1 MNVRALAC
9 DYDGTLAS
17 QDRIGPEALAAL
29 ERARTAGLRLVLVTG
44 RTFFDLTR
52 VCDRL
57 DLFDAVVAENGGV
70 LYWPRSQTLR
80 DQAPAPSPRLL
91 AELDRRGI
99 AYQAGRVVVDTART
113 NEPGVREA
121 LEAAGVVVDVLYNR
135 AFLMLLPH
143 GVSKG
148 TGVRQVIRDLGL
160 SFRDVLGIGD
170 AENDAELFDACG
182 FTACPANAVPALKA
196 RADWVFPGENG
207 AGIAQAITGPI
218 LSGTL
223 PVADSPRHQ
232 IQLGWAVE
240 TCEPVGIPA
249 RGVNVLVH
257 GDSLSGKSW
266 LAGGLVERLVAS
278 RYAVCVLDPEGD
290 YHVLARLPGVTWA
303 EIRTEAALGRLLA
316 RVEHDP
322 AASVVA
328 DLSPLPHA
336 KKLRLIEAGLARIR
350 ELRGSLGRPH
360 WVILDEAHYALHGEG
375 IRPDAIDLEAKGFC
389 LATYR
394 SSWLRDSVAKAMDV
408 VVLARTAAADELA
421 FLRSAFAG
429 PGTAAERAIAVLPE
443 LPRGEFVVLEPHEGG
458 PREARAFVPAPRATQ
473 HVRHL
478 RKYADSVT
486 PLERRFFFRHPAGR
500 VVGAADSLNSFRQ
513 AVAAVEDA
521 VLAHHARRGDF
532 SRWVLDTFSD
542 RELGVQ
548 LRKTEARW
556 RRGESRDLRQAI
568 DRLIALRYGPERVGA

>member
-1 MNVRALAC
+1 MIVRALAC

-17 QDRIGPEALAAL
+17 QDRIGPEARAAL
-29 ERARTAGLRLVLVTG
+29 ARAREAGLRLVLATG

-52 VCDRL
+52 VCDCL
-57 DLFDAVVAENGGV
+57 ELFDAVVAENGAV

-99 AYQAGRVVVDTART
+99 AYKVGRVVVDTART
-113 NEPGVREA
+113 NEPSVREA
-121 LEAAGVVVDVLYNR
+121 LEAAGVALDLVYNR
-135 AFLMLLPH
+135 ASLMLLPH

-160 SFRDVLGIGD
+160 SFHDVLGIGD
-170 AENDAELFDACG
+170 AENDVDLFDACG
-182 FTACPANAVPALKA
+182 FTACPANAVPALKT

-207 AGIAQAITGPI
+207 AGVAQAITGPI
-218 LSGTL
+218 LNGTL
-223 PVADSPRHQ
+223 DVSGSPRHQ

-240 TCEPVGIPA
+240 TCEPVSIAA
-249 RGVNVLVH
+249 RGVNVLIH
-257 GDSLSGKSW
+257 GDPLSGKSW
-266 LAGGLVERLVAS
+266 LAGALVERLVAR

-303 EIRTEAALGRLLA
+303 EIRTEGALERLLA

-328 DLSPLPHA
+328 DLSELPHA
-336 KKLRLIEAGLARIR
+336 KKLRILEAGLGRIR
-350 ELRGSLGRPH
+350 QLQGRLGRPH
-360 WVILDEAHYALHGEG
+360 WVVLDEAHYSLHGEG
-375 IRPDAIDLEAKGFC
+375 IRQEAIDLEAKGFC
-389 LATYR
+389 LATYH
-394 SSWLRDSVAKAMDV
+394 SSWLRDSVVKAVDV
-408 VVLARTAAADELA
+408 VVLARTAAVEELA
-421 FLRSAFAG
+421 FLGSAFAD
-429 PGTAAERAIAVLPE
+429 PTTAAERAIAALPE
-443 LPRGEFVVLEPHEGG
+443 LPRGEFVVLQRDETGA
-458 PREARAFVPAPRATQ
+458 REARTFVPAPRETH

-486 PLERRFFFRHPAGR
+486 SPERRFFFRHPGGR
-500 VVGAADSLNSFRQ
+500 VVWAADSLNSFRQ
-513 AVAAVEDA
+513 AVAAVDDA

-548 LRKTEARW
+548 LRKIEARW
-556 RRGESRDLRQAI
+556 RRREARDLRQAI
-568 DRLIALRYGPERVGA
+568 ERLIALRYGPERVGA

>member
-1 MNVRALAC
+1 MIFRALAC

-17 QDRIGPEALAAL
+17 QDRIGPQARAAL
-29 ERARTAGLRLVLVTG
+29 ERAREAGLRLVLVTG

-52 VCDRL
+52 VCDCL
-57 DLFDAVVAENGGV
+57 ELFDAVVAENGAV

-80 DQAPAPSPRLL
+80 DQAPAPSSRLL

-99 AYQAGRVVVDTART
+99 AYQVGRVVVDTART

-121 LEAAGVVVDVLYNR
+121 LEATGVALDLVYNR

-148 TGVRQVIRDLGL
+148 TGVRHVIRDLGL
-160 SFRDVLGIGD
+160 SFHDVLGIGD

-182 FTACPANAVPALKA
+182 YTACPADAVPALKA
-196 RADWVFPGENG
+196 RADWVFPGANG
-207 AGIAQAITGPI
+207 AGVAQAITGQI
-218 LSGTL
+218 LNGTL
-223 PVADSPRHQ
+223 QVADSPRHQ
-232 IQLGWAVE
+232 LQVGWAVE
-240 TCEPVGIPA
+240 TCEPVKISA

-257 GDSLSGKSW
+257 GDPLSGKSW
-266 LAGGLVERLVAS
+266 LAGALVERLVAS
-278 RYAVCVLDPEGD
+278 RYAICVLDPEGD
-290 YHVLARLPGVTWA
+290 YHVLARLPGVTWE
-303 EIRTEAALGRLLA
+303 EIRTEGALERLLA
-316 RVEHDP
+316 HVERDP

-328 DLSPLPHA
+328 DLSALPHA
-336 KKLRLIEAGLARIR
+336 KKLRLMEAGLSRIR
-350 ELRGSLGRPH
+350 QLRRRLGRPH
-360 WVILDEAHYALHGEG
+360 WVVLDEAHYSLHGEG
-375 IRPDAIDLEAKGFC
+375 IRPEALDLEAKGFC

-394 SSWLRDSVAKAMDV
+394 SSWLRDSVVKAMDV
-408 VVLARTAAADELA
+408 VVLARTADVDELA

-429 PGTAAERAIAVLPE
+429 PATAAERAIALLPE
-443 LPRGEFVVLEPHEGG
+443 LPRGEFVVLQPNGKG
-458 PREARAFVPAPRATQ
+458 PSEARAFFPAPRATR

-486 PLERRFFFRHPAGR
+486 SPERRFFFRQPGGR
-500 VVGAADSLNSFRQ
+500 VVGEADSVNSFRQ
-513 AVAAVEDA
+513 AVAAAEDA

-556 RRGESRDLRQAI
+556 RRGEVRDLRQAI

>member
-17 QDRIGPEALAAL
+17 QDRIGPEARAAL
-29 ERARTAGLRLVLVTG
+29 ERARKAGLRLVLVTG

-52 VCDRL
+52 VCDCL
-57 DLFDAVVAENGGV
+57 ELFDAVVAENGAV

-91 AELDRRGI
+91 AELDRRGV
-99 AYQAGRVVVDTART
+99 AYQVGRVVVDTART
-113 NEPGVREA
+113 NEPKVREA
-121 LEAAGVVVDVLYNR
+121 MEAAGVALDLVYNR
-135 AFLMLLPH
+135 AFLMLVPH

-148 TGVRQVIRDLGL
+148 TGVRHVIRDLGL

-170 AENDAELFDACG
+170 AENDADLFDACG
-182 FTACPANAVPALKA
+182 FTACPASAVPALKA

-207 AGIAQAITGPI
+207 AAVAQAITGPI
-218 LSGTL
+218 LDGTL
-223 PVADSPRHQ
+223 PVGDSPRHR

-240 TCEPVGIPA
+240 TCEPVGIPS
-249 RGVNVLVH
+249 RDVNVLVH
-257 GDSLSGKSW
+257 GDPLSGKSW
-266 LAGGLVERLVAS
+266 LAGALVERLVAS

-303 EIRTEAALGRLLA
+303 EIRTESALERLLA

-328 DLSPLPHA
+328 DLSALPHA

-350 ELRGSLGRPH
+350 QLRSRLGRPH
-360 WVILDEAHYALHGEG
+360 WVVLDEAHYSLHDEG
-375 IRPDAIDLEAKGFC
+375 MRPEAIDLEAKGFC

-394 SSWLRDSVAKAMDV
+394 SSWLRDSVVKATDV
-408 VVLARTAAADELA
+408 VVLARTTAVEELA
-421 FLRSAFAG
+421 FLKSAFAD
-429 PGTAAERAIAVLPE
+429 PTTTAERAIAVLPD
-443 LPRGEFVVLEPHEGG
+443 LPRGEFVILQPTAAG
-458 PREARAFVPAPRATQ
+458 PREARAFVAAPRATR

-486 PLERRFFFRHPAGR
+486 LPERRFFFRHPGGR
-500 VVGAADSLNSFRQ
+500 IVWAADSLNSFRQ

-521 VLAHHARRGDF
+521 VLWHHARRSDF

-556 RRGESRDLRQAI
+556 RRGEAPDLRLAI
-568 DRLIALRYGPERVGA
+568 ERLIALRYGPERAGT